1 MHEILRYI
9 ESHSHYPL
17 TTCMKDSVVM
27 NAMAFHPQMIS
38 QIEGISLLDDL
49 RFRRWNAAIT
59 DLWHVECEQEAG
71 GTYVSRAPLLVAL
84 LDCIGDT
91 RVNVRAASDVAKT
104 TNRKQGCLYYVPAG
118 MEISSEIFGKCR
130 LRHLDVHLDINAL
143 ESSLGHEINRD
154 ILETPRMGFCDQRI
168 NTLARMLATDL
179 ENGMTSPQIYGESL
193 VTALTAALLSPTQ
206 SGEPQ
211 RKRGKLAPYHLR
223 KSVDYIEQ
231 NCGRT
236 IRLDEL
242 AQLTGLSQSYFCSAF
257 RESTGMPPQQWQM
270 KARVERA
277 KTLLKDAET
286 PLASVALRVGFADQ
300 AHLTRVF
307 RKIVGT
313 TPGAWRKEQIA

>member
-1 MHEILRYI
+1 M
-9 ESHSHYPL
+9 
-17 TTCMKDSVVM
+17 T
-27 NAMAFHPQMIS
+27 AMAFHPHMTS
-38 QIEGISLLDDL
+38 RIEGISLLDEL
-49 RFRRWNAAIT
+49 RFRRWNAAIS
-59 DLWHVECEQEAG
+59 DLWHVECGPQAG
-71 GTYVSRAPLLVAL
+71 GTYTSQAPRLVAI
-84 LDCIGDT
+84 LDCVGDG
-91 RVNVRAASDVAKT
+91 RIEVSSSDTKPHPE
-104 TNRKQGCLYYVPAG
+104 RRSQGCLSYIPAG
-118 MEISSEIFGKCR
+118 MEVSSKVLGECR
-130 LRHLDVHLDINAL
+130 LRHLDIHLDVEAL
-143 ESSLGHEINRD
+143 ENTMGQTLDRSV
-154 ILETPRMGFCDQRI
+154 LETPRIGFCDPRI
-168 NTLARMLATDL
+168 NTLVRLLADDL
-179 ENGMTSPQIYGESL
+179 ESDHPSPQIYGEGLIS
-193 VTALTAALLSPTQ
+193 ALTAALLQPREII
-206 SGEPQ
+206 EPQ

-277 KTLLKDAET
+277 KNLLKDRET

>member
-1 MHEILRYI
+1 M
-9 ESHSHYPL
+9 
-17 TTCMKDSVVM
+17 T
-27 NAMAFHPQMIS
+27 FHPQMTS
-38 QIEGISLLDDL
+38 KIEGISLLDDL

-71 GTYVSRAPLLVAL
+71 GTYVSRAPRLVAI
-84 LDCIGDT
+84 LDCIGDG
-91 RVNVRAASDVAKT
+91 RVEVRASSDT
-104 TNRKQGCLYYVPAG
+104 TTRSHRGQGCLSYIPAG
-118 MEISSEIFGKCR
+118 MEVSSEVLGKCR
-130 LRHLDVHLDINAL
+130 LRHLDIHLDVKAL
-143 ESSLGHEINRD
+143 ERSMGSILDRRA
-154 ILETPRMGFCDQRI
+154 LETPRIGFCDPRI
-168 NTLARMLATDL
+168 NALVRLLADDL
-179 ENGMTSPQIYGESL
+179 ETGMAAPQIYGEGL
-193 VTALTAALLSPTQ
+193 VTALTAALLGPSPAT
-206 SGEPQ
+206 EPQ
-211 RKRGKLAPYHLR
+211 RKRGKLAPYQLR
-223 KSVDYIEQ
+223 KTVDYIEQ

-277 KTLLKDAET
+277 KKLLKKGDT
-286 PLASVALRVGFADQ
+286 PLASVAVGVGFADQ

>member
-1 MHEILRYI
+1 MT
-9 ESHSHYPL
+9 S
-17 TTCMKDSVVM
+17 K
-27 NAMAFHPQMIS
+27 
-38 QIEGISLLDDL
+38 IEGISLLDDL

-71 GTYVSRAPLLVAL
+71 GTYVSRAPRLVAI
-84 LDCIGDT
+84 LDCIGDG
-91 RVNVRAASDVAKT
+91 RVEVRASSDT
-104 TNRKQGCLYYVPAG
+104 TTRSHRGQGCLSYIPAG
-118 MEISSEIFGKCR
+118 MEVSSEVLGKCR
-130 LRHLDVHLDINAL
+130 LRHLDIHLDVKAL
-143 ESSLGHEINRD
+143 EHSMGSILDRRA
-154 ILETPRMGFCDQRI
+154 LETPRIGFCDPRI
-168 NTLARMLATDL
+168 NALVRLLADDL
-179 ENGMTSPQIYGESL
+179 ETGMAAPQIYGEGL
-193 VTALTAALLSPTQ
+193 VTALTAALLGPSPAT
-206 SGEPQ
+206 EPQ
-211 RKRGKLAPYHLR
+211 RKRGKLAPYQLR
-223 KSVDYIEQ
+223 KTVDYIEQ

-277 KTLLKDAET
+277 KKLLKKGDT
-286 PLASVALRVGFADQ
+286 PLASVAVGVGFADQ

>member
-1 MHEILRYI
+1 M
-9 ESHSHYPL
+9 S
-17 TTCMKDSVVM
+17 
-27 NAMAFHPQMIS
+27 AMAFHPHMTS
-38 QIEGISLLDDL
+38 HIEGISLLDDL
-49 RFRRWNAAIT
+49 RFRRWNGAIS
-59 DLWHVECEQEAG
+59 DLWHVQCEAHAG
-71 GTYVSRAPLLVAL
+71 GTYISQAPRLVAI
-84 LDCIGDT
+84 LDCVGDG
-91 RVNVRAASDVAKT
+91 RIEVHSSSDKA
-104 TNRKQGCLYYVPAG
+104 RPERRSQGCLSYIPAG
-118 MEISSEIFGKCR
+118 MEVSSEVFGACR
-130 LRHLDVHLDINAL
+130 LRHLDIHLDVEAL
-143 ESSLGHEINRD
+143 ENTMGIPFDQTTLQ
-154 ILETPRMGFCDQRI
+154 TPRIGFCDPRI
-168 NTLARMLATDL
+168 NTLARLLADDL
-179 ENGMTSPQIYGESL
+179 QSDYPSTQIYGEGLISS
-193 VTALTAALLSPTQ
+193 LTAALLQPGETI
-206 SGEPQ
+206 EPQ

-223 KSVDYIEQ
+223 RTVDYIEQ

-277 KTLLKDAET
+277 KNLLKDADT

>member
-1 MHEILRYI
+1 V
-9 ESHSHYPL
+9 S
-17 TTCMKDSVVM
+17 
-27 NAMAFHPQMIS
+27 AMAFHPHMTS
-38 QIEGISLLDDL
+38 HIEGISLLDDL
-49 RFRRWNAAIT
+49 RFRRWNTAIS
-59 DLWHVECEQEAG
+59 DLWHVECEAEAG
-71 GTYVSRAPLLVAL
+71 GTYVSQAPRLVAI
-84 LDCIGDT
+84 LDCVGDGQIH
-91 RVNVRAASDVAKT
+91 VRSSDDAADQQRRDK
-104 TNRKQGCLYYVPAG
+104 GCLSYIPAG
-118 MEISSEIFGKCR
+118 MEVSSEVFGACR
-130 LRHLDVHLDINAL
+130 LRHLDIHFDIDAL
-143 ESSLGHEINRD
+143 ENSMGVPLDRVN
-154 ILETPRMGFCDQRI
+154 LETPRIGFCDPRI
-168 NTLARMLATDL
+168 NTLVRLLDDDL
-179 ENGMTSPQIYGESL
+179 QSEHQSPQIYGEGLIS
-193 VTALTAALLSPTQ
+193 ALTATLLQPRQ
-206 SGEPQ
+206 ANEPQ

-277 KTLLKDAET
+277 KSLLKDADT

>member
-1 MHEILRYI
+1 M
-9 ESHSHYPL
+9 
-17 TTCMKDSVVM
+17 T
-27 NAMAFHPQMIS
+27 FHPQMTS
-38 QIEGISLLDDL
+38 KIEGISLLDDL

-71 GTYVSRAPLLVAL
+71 GTYVSRAPRLVAI
-84 LDCIGDT
+84 LDCIGDG
-91 RVNVRAASDVAKT
+91 RVEVRASSDT
-104 TNRKQGCLYYVPAG
+104 TTRSHRGQGCLSYIPAG
-118 MEISSEIFGKCR
+118 MEVSSEVLGKCR
-130 LRHLDVHLDINAL
+130 LRHLDIHLDVKAL
-143 ESSLGHEINRD
+143 EHSMGSILDRRA
-154 ILETPRMGFCDQRI
+154 LETPRIGFCDPRI
-168 NTLARMLATDL
+168 NALVRLLADDL
-179 ENGMTSPQIYGESL
+179 ETGMAAPQIYGEGL
-193 VTALTAALLSPTQ
+193 VTALTAALLGPSPAT
-206 SGEPQ
+206 GPQ
-211 RKRGKLAPYHLR
+211 RKRGKLAPYQLR
-223 KSVDYIEQ
+223 KTVDYIEQ

-277 KTLLKDAET
+277 KKLLKKGDT
-286 PLASVALRVGFADQ
+286 PLASVAVGVGFADQ